1 VDGEEAGCFFEMGFG
16 KMDGSFIFGGRV
28 LEKQTDGVMT
38 RSEKAEILK
47 NYLSQ
52 EPENYRD
59 TFKTDMYL
67 FFNEDFTRDNPRLKF
82 LDSFENKNEIE
93 NWVDVVASQIVLKF
107 DEEFEEV
114 GDFIGEFIKLNK
126 V

>member
-1 VDGEEAGCFFEMGFG
+1 
-16 KMDGSFIFGGRV
+16 
-28 LEKQTDGVMT
+28 MT
-38 RSEKAEILK
+38 RSEKAEILE

-59 TFKTDMYL
+59 TYKTDIYL
-67 FFNEDFTRDNPRLKF
+67 FFNEDFTKENPLLTF

-93 NWVDVVASQIVLKF
+93 NWVDFVASQIVLKF
-107 DEEFEEV
+107 DDEFEQI